1 MQSSLACRSTQAR
14 GPALVPAA
22 GTARRLQAL
31 AWMAH
36 PASDL
41 ANALGAPEHTVRR
54 LQSGRITEVTPQLAA
69 AVAALYDQLWDVQG
83 DSPRTCRA
91 ARRYGWAPA
100 LAWDE
105 DSPGDPGYDG
115 HGIDDP
121 DAVPAPNWRRPRQ
134 TPRADRRAD
143 LIEVAGEYPAAMGPA
158 ERLRR
163 AAERLGMA
171 VGTAEVLYYSRRLR
185 EPEAVAS

>member
-1 MQSSLACRSTQAR
+1 MTHTIVADI
-14 GPALVPAA
+14 LVPAA
-22 GTARRLQAL
+22 GTARRLRAL

-36 PASDL
+36 PAGEL
-41 ANALGAPEHTVRR
+41 AAALGTPEHTVRR

-83 DSPRTCRA
+83 GSARTCRA

-105 DSPGDPGYDG
+105 DGPGDPGYDG
-115 HGIDDP
+115 HGLDDP
-121 DAVPAPNWRRPRQ
+121 DATPAPNWQRPRQ

-143 LIEVAGEYPAAMGPA
+143 LIEVAGEYPAAMGPTR
-158 ERLRR
+158 RLRL
-163 AAERLGMA
+163 AADRLGMA
-171 VGTAEVLYYSRRLR
+171 HGTAEHLYCSRYLR